1 MEVEVVMPIVDGM
14 GMEVVCPPVVT
25 PGEFFVCTADIPQ
38 GSDLIFNLVMKDDL
52 QPAMTTD
59 SGWLN
64 APEQFLHIPGKTKLY
79 YRTLLTHVTSGGAL
93 KTKSYNLTLEPDD
106 MKSGS
111 TKAYIIQSTYFG
123 YSTNLTGIFY
133 VPDAAGDILFEVSQA
148 MK

>member
-14 GMEVVCPPVVT
+14 GLEVVCPPVVT

-38 GSDLIFNLVMKDDL
+38 GSDLIFSLVMKDDL
-52 QPAMTTD
+52 QPSMVTD

-64 APEQFLHIPGKTKLY
+64 APEQFLHIPGEP
-79 YRTLLTHVTSGGAL
+79 L

-111 TKAYIIQSTYFG
+111 TKAYVIQSTYFG

-133 VPDAAGDILFEVSQA
+133 VPDAPGEILFEVIKVLKTSSDNRA
-148 MK
+148 

>member
-79 YRTLLTHVTSGGAL
+79 YRTL
-93 KTKSYNLTLEPDD
+93 
-106 MKSGS
+106 
-111 TKAYIIQSTYFG
+111 
-123 YSTNLTGIFY
+123 
-133 VPDAAGDILFEVSQA
+133 
-148 MK
+148 